1 MLNNIINVFR
11 KRKPD
16 PIFELAKHKLKVIEL
31 NMYLTKNFT
40 LKEFASKDGSDFPL
54 EVIPNIQKLAAALQ
68 IIRDE
73 LNLPMSVGSGYRS
86 KAHNNKVGGAKR
98 SLHLTGMAAD
108 IKVKGKSP
116 AEVVTVIL
124 KLIASGKI
132 PEGGLK
138 GYNTFTHYDIRGF
151 KARW

>member
-40 LKEFASKDGSDFPL
+40 LKEFASKDSADFPL
-54 EVIPNIQKLAAALQ
+54 EIIPNIQKLAAALQ

-73 LNLPMSVGSGYRS
+73 FDLPMVIGSGYRS
-86 KAHNNKVGGAKR
+86 KAHNDKVGGAKK

-116 AEVVTVIL
+116 AEVVEVIL

>member
-11 KRKPD
+11 TRKPD
-16 PIFELAKHKLKVIEL
+16 PIFELAKYKLKVIEL

-54 EVIPNIQKLAAALQ
+54 EVIPNIQKLSAALQ

-73 LNLPMSVGSGYRS
+73 FNLPMSIGSGYRS
-86 KAHNNKVGGAKR
+86 KAHNDKVGGAKR

-116 AEVVTVIL
+116 TEVVEVIL
-124 KLIASGKI
+124 KLIAQGKI